1 MNTVDSGRRFFS
13 RPRVVVS
20 KCLGFEAVRYN
31 GAIIPCEFVD
41 RLRGTVDFFPVC
53 PEMEIGLGTPR
64 DPIHIVRRGSE
75 DILHQPATG
84 RDLSERMNRFSE
96 KFLRSLSDVDGFI
109 LKSRSPSCGIKEV
122 KIHSDKEKSPAIGKG
137 PGFFGGKVL
146 ESYPGLAIEDEGR
159 LLNLK
164 IREHFLTRIF
174 AFAAFREIRSSGSM
188 GQLVQFQA
196 QNKLLLMSYSQKEMR
211 LLGKIVANHEKQ
223 PFEKVATEYALHLQM
238 ALLKPSRDSNNINT
252 LMHALGY
259 FSKKVPSREK
269 KFFLGMLEKYRNK
282 RVMLPVPVGILRGW
296 VYRFEEPYLMGQT
309 FFEPYPEELV
319 EIFDSGRGREI
330 G

>member
-64 DPIHIVRRGSE
+64 DPIHIARRGNK
-75 DILHQPATG
+75 DILIQPATG
-84 RDLSERMNRFSE
+84 RDLTESMNRFSE
-96 KFLRSLSDVDGFI
+96 KFLRSLTDVDGFI

-122 KIHSDKEKSPAIGKG
+122 KIHSNKEKSPAVGKG

-146 ESYPGLAIEDEGR
+146 DSYPGLAIEDEGR

-174 AFAAFREIRSSGSM
+174 AFAAFREIRKSGSM

-252 LMHALGY
+252 LMHA
-259 FSKKVPSREK
+259 
-269 KFFLGMLEKYRNK
+269 
-282 RVMLPVPVGILRGW
+282 
-296 VYRFEEPYLMGQT
+296 
-309 FFEPYPEELV
+309 
-319 EIFDSGRGREI
+319 
-330 G
+330 